1 MWDAL
6 VDRHERVKP
15 ASHGVKQGAVIQAC
29 PTEIR
34 GVSNLGADQLA
45 AEPFRYARV
54 EQHSR
59 LRFWHQLGCDR
70 FRKERRL
77 RHFKNGN
84 RMFPSDAREVHEKVI
99 K

>member
-1 MWDAL
+1 MWDTL

-15 ASHGVKQGAVIQAC
+15 TRHGVKERPVIQTC

-34 GVSNLGADQLA
+34 GMLNLGADQLA

-77 RHFKNGN
+77 RHLKNGN
-84 RMFPSDAREVHEKVI
+84 CMFPSHAREVHEKVV